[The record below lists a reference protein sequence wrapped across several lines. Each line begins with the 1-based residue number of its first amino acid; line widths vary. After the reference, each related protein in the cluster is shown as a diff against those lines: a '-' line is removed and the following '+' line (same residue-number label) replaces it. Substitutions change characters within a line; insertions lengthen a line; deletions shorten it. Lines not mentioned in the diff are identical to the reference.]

1 MKKEDKMTLKKIREN
16 ANLTQEE
23 VSKLTGL
30 SLRFISM
37 IETGKRKPSDNSRF
51 KLAKAYKVPV
61 EDIFLASYS
70 TKCSIKDQK

>member
-1 MKKEDKMTLKKIREN
+1 MTLKKIREN

-37 IETGKRKPSDNSRF
+37 IETGKRKPSDASRL
-51 KLAKAYKVPV
+51 KLAKVYKVPV

-70 TKCSIKDQK
+70 TKCSIRNQNK